1 MKRILYWVLILQF
14 ATGHNLLAEVLR
26 MPSLLEHFEL
36 HQTET
41 PDLSF
46 ARFLFLHYLEVSH
59 THADNSHA
67 QLPLHCA
74 HGPMADSVID
84 HHFAVEIAC
93 CLLTIERTGL
103 PLHDE
108 RLIQNDFS
116 FGLFRPPI
124 A

>member
-26 MPSLLEHFEL
+26 MPSLLDHFEV
-36 HQTET
+36 HQSET

-46 ARFLFLHYLEVSH
+46 ARFLWLHYLEVSH

-74 HGPMADSVID
+74 HGTMVDSVVN
-84 HHFAVEIAC
+84 HHFAVEFVFSPPA
-93 CLLTIERTGL
+93 IERTDL
-103 PLHDE
+103 PMHDE

-116 FGLFRPPI
+116 FGLFRPPV